1 MLFLHY
7 RFVFKES
14 GSWFSA
20 IIRTVL
26 STHLTST
33 CLEEEFHHWFQRH
46 YGRLNRSVLSDS
58 LLDTPSKPVDLRA
71 KLAREWAGC
80 YWLAQHWPNVPNRKL
95 LLSAY
100 ERDRLH
106 TLKDLN
112 DLILR
117 SADGDEIRSWAR
129 DHADPAFL
137 CDCC

>member
-1 MLFLHY
+1 M
-7 RFVFKES
+7 
-14 GSWFSA
+14 
-20 IIRTVL
+20 
-26 STHLTST
+26 TST
-33 CLEEEFHHWFQRH
+33 CLEEEFHEWFQRL
-46 YGRLNRSVLSDS
+46 YGRLNRAVLSDS

-117 SADGDEIRSWAR
+117 STDGDEIRSWAR